1 MPAQKQ
7 NRAIKYRAY
16 PTSEQQVLFAKTFGC
31 VRFIWNHM
39 LMDAQQFF
47 NEAGTFFVPTPA
59 KYKKEFPFLKEVD
72 SGALCNTQL
81 DLQNANSRHLE
92 SPKTVGTP
100 RLKSKRKSKM
110 SYTTNIHSYK
120 TKDGSVVYTL
130 ALGYE
135 AIKLPKIGWVKI
147 KKHRQPDVDWTLK
160 GATVSCTCSGK
171 YFISLL
177 YEFEKDIQP
186 VVPTKETSL
195 GLDYSSHD
203 FYVDSNGKVANYP
216 QFYRQSEEKLAKEQR
231 KLSRMKVGSRN
242 YDEQLHKVQLLHEHI
257 ANQRKNFCHTVSAV
271 IAKRYDAVFVED
283 INLRGLAGSL
293 KLGKSTNDNGFGM
306 FRTMLEYKLTS
317 QGKTFAKID
326 KWYPSSKTCSV
337 CGFVKE
343 DLTLADRVWTCSACN
358 TTHNRD
364 HNAAINIR
372 NVGLLGLYPA

>member
-1 MPAQKQ
+1 MAVVKL
-7 NRAIKYRAY
+7 NRAIQYRAY
-16 PTSEQQVLFAKTFGC
+16 PTEAQAVLLAKTFGC
-31 VRFIWNHM
+31 VRFVWNRM
-39 LMDAQQFF
+39 LMDAQQFL

-81 DLQNANSRHLE
+81 DLQDANDHHLE
-92 SPKTVGTP
+92 SPKTVGAP

-120 TKDGSVVYTL
+120 TKDGSVVHTL

-147 KKHRQPDVDWTLK
+147 KKHRQPGADWILK
-160 GATVSCTCSGK
+160 GATVSCTRSGK

-177 YEFEKDIQP
+177 YEFEKDIQS
-186 VVPTKETSL
+186 VVPTKEKSL
-195 GLDYSSHD
+195 GFDYSSHD
-203 FYVDSNGKVANYP
+203 FYVDSNGEVANYP
-216 QFYRQSEEKLAKEQR
+216 RFYRQSEEKIAKEQR
-231 KLSRMKVGSRN
+231 KLSRMKVGSKN
-242 YDEQLHKVQLLHEHI
+242 YNEQLHKVQLLHEHI
-257 ANQRKNFCHTVSAV
+257 TNQRKNFCHTVSAA

-337 CGFVKE
+337 CGLVKD
-343 DLTLADRVWTCSACN
+343 DLTLAERSWTCSSCG

-372 NVGLLGLYPA
+372 NLGLLGLYPA

>member
-1 MPAQKQ
+1 MAVVKL
-7 NRAIKYRAY
+7 NRAIQYRAY
-16 PTSEQQVLFAKTFGC
+16 PTEAQAVLLAKTFGC
-31 VRFIWNHM
+31 VRFVWNRM
-39 LMDAQQFF
+39 LMDAQQFL

-81 DLQNANSRHLE
+81 DLQDANDHHLE
-92 SPKTVGTP
+92 SPKTVGAP

-120 TKDGSVVYTL
+120 TKDGSVVHTL

-147 KKHRQPDVDWTLK
+147 KKHRQPGADWILK
-160 GATVSCTCSGK
+160 GATVSCTRSGK

-177 YEFEKDIQP
+177 YEFEKDIQS
-186 VVPTKETSL
+186 VVPTKEKSL

-203 FYVDSNGKVANYP
+203 FYVDSNGEVANYP
-216 QFYRQSEEKLAKEQR
+216 RFYRQSEEKIAKEQC
-231 KLSRMKVGSRN
+231 KLSRMKVGSKN
-242 YDEQLHKVQLLHEHI
+242 YNEQLHKVQLLHEHI
-257 ANQRKNFCHTVSAV
+257 TNQRKNFCHTVSAA

-337 CGFVKE
+337 CGLVKD
-343 DLTLADRVWTCSACN
+343 DLTLADRSWTCSSCG

-372 NVGLLGLYPA
+372 NLGLLGLYPA